1 MSATPGHASLPGV
14 DSEKLEI
21 QRITKDFCTIKALE
35 SPTVEHVLENI
46 AGFDITHFSCHGS
59 VDPGDPSN
67 SHLLLQKKGPSGPV
81 VDELTVSQIS
91 KRNTL
96 GQTWI
101 AYLSACSTAGVETK
115 LLADECLHLA
125 SGFQVAGFAHVIGSL
140 WQANDDICVLLA
152 ASFYG
157 CLTKF
162 GTKRSNRAVAEAL
175 RTAVIEIRSE
185 SPDLELWAPFIH
197 SGA

>member
-1 MSATPGHASLPGV
+1 M
-14 DSEKLEI
+14 
-21 QRITKDFCTIKALE
+21 
-35 SPTVEHVLENI
+35 
-46 AGFDITHFSCHGS
+46 
-59 VDPGDPSN
+59 
-67 SHLLLQKKGPSGPV
+67 
-81 VDELTVSQIS
+81 DELTVSQIS

-125 SGFQVAGFAHVIGSL
+125 GGFQVAGFAHVIGSL
-140 WQANDDICVLLA
+140 WPANDGICVSLA
-152 ASFYG
+152 TSFYR
-157 CLTKF
+157 CLTKD

-175 RTAVIEIRSE
+175 GNAILEIRSE
-185 SPDLELWAPFIH
+185 FPDPELWAPFIH